1 MIHDIGF
8 DLEKAKSYAI
18 HYSKSTNVECMII
31 NNKGDCLFN
40 SDLDNEICMF
50 CKKIKNYTDY
60 NFDCAK
66 SHLYGAYE
74 AERFGGKYIFFCKL
88 GLTHWASP
96 IIYDGIMQG
105 AFLGGPVLMVDAE
118 DFLQQDIIFAN
129 IVKKESINIVKNFIK
144 EVPYRDPKVVTSLSE
159 LLYVISVYIS
169 DIKPSETFEDIEYI
183 KNQSYFYNYLNYLKT
198 MGGEIEKEKI
208 YPIKKEKEL
217 LNLVAIGDKQ
227 NTKKILN
234 EILGHV
240 YYVSKNDINIAK
252 ARVLELVVLLSRA
265 AIEGGGKIETIF
277 GLNYKYLSQ
286 INNFTD
292 IGELSIWL
300 SKIMTRFIDS
310 VFNLSEVKHVDILY
324 KALDFIKKNYMK
336 KISLMDVAEYVYISP
351 SYLSKLFKEE
361 LKYNFNSYLNKI
373 RVDMSKKLLKDYRI
387 SLINIALTCGFED
400 QSYFSK
406 VFKRITGISPGKYRE
421 GILKK

>member
-1 MIHDIGF
+1 MNFDISF

-18 HYSKSTNVECMII
+18 NYHNSTNVDCMII

-40 SDLDNEICMF
+40 TDLNNDICLFCREI
-50 CKKIKNYTDY
+50 KKYTEY
-60 NFDCAK
+60 NVDCAR

-74 AERFGGKYIFFCKL
+74 AERFGGRYIFFCKL

-96 IIYDGIMQG
+96 IVYDGIMQG
-105 AFLGGPVLMVDAE
+105 AFLGGPVLMVDE
-118 DFLQQDIIFAN
+118 DDYLQQDIIFTN
-129 IVKKESINIVKNFIK
+129 IVDKKYIKEVKSFIK
-144 EVPYRDPKVVTSLSE
+144 EVPYREPKVVTSLSE
-159 LLYVISVYIS
+159 LLYIISIFIS
-169 DIKPSETFEDIEYI
+169 DIKPSDTFEDVEYI
-183 KNQSYFYNYLNYLKT
+183 KNQSYFYNYLNYLNT
-198 MGGEIEKEKI
+198 MGGEFEEEKI

-240 YYVSKNDINIAK
+240 YYVSKNNINIAK

-265 AIEGGGKIETIF
+265 AIEGGGNIETVF

-286 INNFTD
+286 INNYTD
-292 IGELSIWL
+292 IGQLSVWL
-300 SKIMTRFIDS
+300 SKIMNRFIDS

-351 SYLSKLFKEE
+351 AYLSKLFKEE
-361 LKYNFNSYLNKI
+361 LKYNFNSYLNKV
-373 RVDMSKKLLKDYRI
+373 RVDMSKKMLKDYRI
-387 SLINIALTCGFED
+387 SLINIALSCGFED
-400 QSYFSK
+400 QSYYSK
-406 VFKRITGISPGKYRE
+406 VFKRFTGISPGKYRE
-421 GILKK
+421 SILK